1 MTSYHIEAAG
11 LNIEVSI
18 EVGPDTTSYVL
29 TGLLPATTYELVK
42 INLPGSD

>member
-1 MTSYHIEAAG
+1 MTSYYIEALG
-11 LNIEVSI
+11 LNIEVST
-18 EVGPDTTSYVL
+18 EVGPGTTSYVL